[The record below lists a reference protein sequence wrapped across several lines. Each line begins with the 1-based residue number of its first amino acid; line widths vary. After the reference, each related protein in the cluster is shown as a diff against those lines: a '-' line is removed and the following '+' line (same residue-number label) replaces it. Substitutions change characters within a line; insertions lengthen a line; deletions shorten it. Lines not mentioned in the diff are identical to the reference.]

1 MVKSDDI
8 LWINSAI
15 YVLENKINQT
25 DDFFKRKEM
34 KEILKKM
41 QFDKHKMETT
51 LEEKEK
57 ETMETKATEEKVVSE
72 LTQRDEEIKKRI
84 TSYL

>member
-1 MVKSDDI
+1 
-8 LWINSAI
+8 
-15 YVLENKINQT
+15 
-25 DDFFKRKEM
+25 M